1 MTIEE
6 LRIIFE
12 SYFIDS
18 QEIVDTAYE
27 SFQGKHISE
36 DEYHYRLVEAN
47 QILEYQLID
56 GWKKLSPE
64 DQLTYYLE
72 CNHQSCLS
80 RELTNDQKTAIIIIQ
95 DRLVVYD

>member
-1 MTIEE
+1 MTIDE

-18 QEIVDTAYE
+18 QEIIDSAYE
-27 SFQGKHISE
+27 NFQGKYISE
-36 DEYHYRLVEAN
+36 DEYHSRLIEAN
-47 QILEYQLID
+47 QILEYQLIT

-80 RELTNDQKTAIIIIQ
+80 RELTGEQKTAIILIQ